1 MSHDLPPPYY
11 ASVATLEA
19 EQRDIASLIRQLSQD
34 IVKADQ
40 NFNDVRTLLQGKFGA
55 EVAPPS
61 LKDNWRGHRQVFINM
76 IWDARRAATSVESRN
91 QNFLEVILPLIG
103 DAGKSKESKISLL
116 EKFCAKPL
124 PEFLTSTESTDKV
137 RGIDSAIP
145 DLLKVYEENADKLID
160 SSNTEIVRLEAE
172 RDKQKEREEA
182 AKEKEK
188 DKKSS
193 SSWFSSRPT
202 SHPGTAFYSTSEV
215 TNRVSKIEAI
225 NKQRNELKSTLADIR
240 FALNTIPDQVG
251 QSFLT
256 VWTHLTNDATHL
268 KNRLGGSTS
277 DPMPDLPAVTRVYR
291 EINSALKYYATNV
304 SKTG

>member
-76 IWDARRAATSVESRN
+76 IWDARRAAASVESRN

-145 DLLKVYEENADKLID
+145 DLLKEYEENADKLID

-202 SHPGTAFYSTSEV
+202 SHPGTAFYWTSEV
-215 TNRVSKIEAI
+215 TDRV
-225 NKQRNELKSTLADIR
+225 
-240 FALNTIPDQVG
+240 F
-251 QSFLT
+251 SFVHRLIHLFFT
-256 VWTHLTNDATHL
+256 MQLTNDATHL

-304 SKTG
+304 SKAG